1 MCDSSSCKSVNFKFQ
16 GRLRC
21 VIRVEYS
28 LYAMIIV
35 VESIFK
41 LRLGI
46 INE

>member
-1 MCDSSSCKSVNFKFQ
+1 MLTFNFQ

-28 LYAMIIV
+28 LYALIVV

-41 LRLGI
+41 LRLRI